1 MNDLILITVSAI
13 GGGIVGAL
21 GMSWLTAAKVA
32 DLQNQR
38 DHAIDAK
45 VADILP
51 LANLDIAQQAADA
64 ISAHTRC
71 ADALAA
77 KNDRI
82 DRALACVTENS
93 AHVGK
98 KMAAILKGER

>member
-21 GMSWLTAAKVA
+21 GMSWLTVAKVA
-32 DLQNQR
+32 DALNERNKPLVDASAAIEQSR
-38 DHAIDAK
+38 DLHA
-45 VADILP
+45 
-51 LANLDIAQQAADA
+51 
-64 ISAHTRC
+64 AHTRC
-71 ADALAA
+71 VDALAD

-98 KMAAILKGER
+98 KMARILRGDA

>member
-13 GGGIVGAL
+13 GGGIVGFFACAA
-21 GMSWLTAAKVA
+21 LTAGKVA
-32 DLQNQR
+32 DERQ
-38 DHAIDAK
+38 AYIDEN
-45 VADILP
+45 DF
-51 LANLDIAQQAADA
+51 ANLNVKAKNDA

-82 DRALACVTENS
+82 DRALECVTENS

>member
-32 DLQNQR
+32 DGSSE
-38 DHAIDAK
+38 
-45 VADILP
+45 ADENWALFR
-51 LANLDIAQQAADA
+51 QQSQLRAEADD
-64 ISAHTRC
+64 AHTRC

-82 DRALACVTENS
+82 DRALECVTENS

-98 KMAAILKGER
+98 KMAAILKGDR

>member
-13 GGGIVGAL
+13 GGGIVGGL
-21 GMSWLTAAKVA
+21 GVAWITAGKVA
-32 DLQNQR
+32 VLQEEARLWQINWQDENYLYR
-38 DHAIDAK
+38 ESRA
-45 VADILP
+45 
-51 LANLDIAQQAADA
+51 
-64 ISAHTRC
+64 AHTRC

-98 KMAAILKGER
+98 KMAAILKGDR

>member
-21 GMSWLTAAKVA
+21 GMSWLTAGKVA
-32 DLQNQR
+32 DAQ
-38 DHAIDAK
+38 DDAAYWQWQS
-45 VADILP
+45 ADD
-51 LANLDIAQQAADA
+51 AEAAA
-64 ISAHTRC
+64 AHSRC

-82 DRALACVTENS
+82 DRALECVTENS

-98 KMAAILKGER
+98 KMARILRGDA

>member
-13 GGGIVGAL
+13 GGGIVGFFGCAAL
-21 GMSWLTAAKVA
+21 TQGKF
-32 DLQNQR
+32 
-38 DHAIDAK
+38 
-45 VADILP
+45 
-51 LANLDIAQQAADA
+51 LDIESELRAVKIGRRAWFGKAKEVNA
-64 ISAHTRC
+64 AHTRC

-82 DRALACVTENS
+82 DRALECVTENS

-98 KMAAILKGER
+98 KMARILRGDA

>member
-13 GGGIVGAL
+13 GGGIVGFFACAV
-21 GMSWLTAAKVA
+21 LTAAKVG
-32 DLQNQR
+32 DLEEQCEQTIFWYNR
-38 DHAIDAK
+38 AESLIDEWGESEA
-45 VADILP
+45 
-51 LANLDIAQQAADA
+51 
-64 ISAHTRC
+64 AHTRC

-98 KMAAILKGER
+98 KMARILRGDA